1 MFKNTKDNLLP
12 EERNILNN
20 FRAMPIDERNLVIRQ
35 QDKGN
40 NFVFLDINLDEHKV
54 KEQMDRGSFE
64 VLNEDPTLDTVKEI
78 DEWVNR
84 WKPHGLSD
92 KWVRYITSN
101 SRVHPGVN
109 YPLIKTHK
117 PDNPARVI
125 TSGCGTPIE
134 NLSYFVEKY
143 CKVAVDSISS
153 RVRDTSHMLD
163 IIDELNEIGISDGDV
178 LVSFDIINMFPSIDN
193 DTGIERVRR
202 KLMDFVD
209 KFDVPVECIIE
220 ALELCLK
227 RNCSAFR
234 GQYWLQTNGTA
245 MGPKNSCSYAD
256 IVAEHVDRRVLESK
270 TSYPELKSWFRF
282 RDDTFALWRGTVLRL
297 NEFFELLNSFDAHL
311 QFTMDVGGSSLHF
324 LDLLISISNNR
335 LETSV
340 YSKST
345 DPHIYLNANS
355 CHPGSQK
362 RCIAKGVALRLRRIC
377 SDENDFR
384 ERSKEYIQYLLECG
398 HDKTHVVE
406 KFKEVTDITREEARR
421 SRRKVDG
428 GHCVFSVKFN
438 PRAPDIRE
446 LFRKHRSVI
455 EYDPHA
461 REILPDRV
469 LRVSYKR
476 NANLKELL
484 APSNPYINKNIGDSL
499 GCYKCSAKRC
509 DCCKNFLV
517 SGSSFRSVITKKI
530 FKIGKSLTCGSEN
543 VVYLA
548 QCVVCGLQGVGSTIN
563 FKTRLAN
570 YKSHIK
576 RKRRTCAIVNH
587 FLDCHGAD
595 NSSLKFM
602 LIDQRHHTLRE
613 CENFWIGTLLTNQ
626 GGLNGHHDFVQ
637 Q

>member
-1 MFKNTKDNLLP
+1 MGLRYTKP
-12 EERNILNN
+12 
-20 FRAMPIDERNLVIRQ
+20 
-35 QDKGN
+35 
-40 NFVFLDINLDEHKV
+40 
-54 KEQMDRGSFE
+54 
-64 VLNEDPTLDTVKEI
+64 
-78 DEWVNR
+78 
-84 WKPHGLSD
+84 
-92 KWVRYITSN
+92 
-101 SRVHPGVN
+101 
-109 YPLIKTHK
+109 
-117 PDNPARVI
+117 
-125 TSGCGTPIE
+125 
-134 NLSYFVEKY
+134 
-143 CKVAVDSISS
+143 
-153 RVRDTSHMLD
+153 
-163 IIDELNEIGISDGDV
+163 
-178 LVSFDIINMFPSIDN
+178 
-193 DTGIERVRR
+193 
-202 KLMDFVD
+202 
-209 KFDVPVECIIE
+209 
-220 ALELCLK
+220 
-227 RNCSAFR
+227 
-234 GQYWLQTNGTA
+234 
-245 MGPKNSCSYAD
+245 
-256 IVAEHVDRRVLESK
+256 
-270 TSYPELKSWFRF
+270 
-282 RDDTFALWRGTVLRL
+282 
-297 NEFFELLNSFDAHL
+297 
-311 QFTMDVGGSSLHF
+311 
-324 LDLLISISNNR
+324 
-335 LETSV
+335 
-340 YSKST
+340 T

-362 RCIAKGVALRLRRIC
+362 RGIAKGVALRLRRIC

-548 QCVVCGLQGVGSTIN
+548 QCVACGLQGVGSTIN

-570 YKSHIK
+570 YKSQ
-576 RKRRTCAIVNH
+576 
-587 FLDCHGAD
+587 CH
-595 NSSLKFM
+595 
-602 LIDQRHHTLRE
+602 T
-613 CENFWIGTLLTNQ
+613 
-626 GGLNGHHDFVQ
+626 
-637 Q
+637 